1 MFQATPSAE
10 ADGDIKELWSRR
22 AKDMNRNQQVETETE
37 TMNALVNCDI
47 GVGLQGIGDSEY
59 PISVKLL
66 GSISGEKEFVK
77 RCSIAWKQ
85 MTSGAVSQQAK
96 MKEYRVPTSKCCL
109 GFCFTAACE
118 TRGADRMRLTIG
130 LLQNILRYMRGKQ
143 LPNLTLFGK
152 QKRHPL
158 VLVKQ
163 DTGVRGWLI
172 TRASFK
178 PLHLYGWCL
187 RLDQEGLNSEQ
198 ESVAELQFVRNH
210 ATGQQRPYLQSNLR
224 FH

>member
-22 AKDMNRNQQVETETE
+22 AKDMNRNQQVETE

-118 TRGADRMRLTIG
+118 TRDADRMRLTIG

-163 DTGVRGWLI
+163 DTGVSWLVDHTCFLQTI
-172 TRASFK
+172 AFVWVVFTFG
-178 PLHLYGWCL
+178 PG
-187 RLDQEGLNSEQ
+187 GSEQ
-198 ESVAELQFVRNH
+198 
-210 ATGQQRPYLQSNLR
+210 
-224 FH
+224 